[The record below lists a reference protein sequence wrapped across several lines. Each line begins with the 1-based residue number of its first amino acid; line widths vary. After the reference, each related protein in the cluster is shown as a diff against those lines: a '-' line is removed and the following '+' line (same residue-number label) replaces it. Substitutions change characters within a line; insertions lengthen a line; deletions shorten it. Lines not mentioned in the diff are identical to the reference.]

1 MRGRSG
7 GEAWDVVVAVETIDA
22 NGKLRHRSRE
32 DYDVGYR
39 SVVGPTEW
47 FVSGR
52 VQLEAAGHDF
62 DAEQSIRDLLSM
74 RAATQPIQTA
84 NAGSV
89 FRNPE
94 GKYAARIIESCG
106 LKGYSVGDAEVSRLH
121 SNFIINHG
129 GASSEDIERLI
140 NEVREKVLEESGVE
154 LEPEVHIVGEDRH
167 GNN

>member
-1 MRGRSG
+1 M
-7 GEAWDVVVAVETIDA
+7 
-22 NGKLRHRSRE
+22 
-32 DYDVGYR
+32 
-39 SVVGPTEW
+39 
-47 FVSGR
+47 
-52 VQLEAAGHDF
+52 
-62 DAEQSIRDLLSM
+62 
-74 RAATQPIQTA
+74 
-84 NAGSV
+84 AGSV